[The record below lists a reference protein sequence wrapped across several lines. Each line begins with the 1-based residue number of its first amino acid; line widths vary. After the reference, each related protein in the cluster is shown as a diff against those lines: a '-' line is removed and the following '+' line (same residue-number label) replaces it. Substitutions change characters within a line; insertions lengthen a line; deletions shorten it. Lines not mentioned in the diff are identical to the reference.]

1 MWLWVPISLVLSAC
15 HWLEFCRN
23 SIKAFNLVAPNIFH
37 SRQFLFFECSIV
49 DSCHEKRL
57 DYKTRFDRNRS
68 EFSTLISPYA
78 LVATYPAKLK
88 KNINHCMFSFA
99 GVMADS
105 KLSQQGFFLHF
116 LFERI
121 FNYYCWPGAQ
131 WTNWLNLDCSPGHGL
146 KLAIHSEKWS
156 PEATTSS

>member
-1 MWLWVPISLVLSAC
+1 MNKYSNSQMWLWVPISLVLSAC

-105 KLSQQGFFLHF
+105 KLSQQGFFYTSF
-116 LFERI
+116 LKGSSIIIVDRAH
-121 FNYYCWPGAQ
+121 N
-131 WTNWLNLDCSPGHGL
+131 GL
-146 KLAIHSEKWS
+146 TGWILIVRRGMD
-156 PEATTSS
+156 